1 MAKRNRITATMSKT
15 IAESSPLIKKTKSN
29 NTSEVEKVQ
38 ALEVT
43 LKDLIANPYQPR
55 MDMNVQALNELISS
69 IEQNG
74 LLQPIVITN
83 KNDYGKYTIVAGHRR
98 VEAHKIMGKHS
109 IKATIIEDVAE
120 KELAILS
127 LTENLLRENLHP
139 LENAI
144 AVKSILDSGL
154 VESQN
159 KLAEYIGLSK
169 GYISKLINALK
180 LPESILQKV
189 KSDNYVDIDILALLN
204 KLPDEAVITE
214 AYGLI
219 KKLSRS
225 EAEKLIK
232 SRYLNQPVKS
242 QGPIEIKS
250 TSSKINI
257 NINTKKLTPAK
268 LKVINEKIEQL
279 NVELSKI
286 IEE

>member
-1 MAKRNRITATMSKT
+1 MAKRNRITAAMSKT

-29 NTSEVEKVQ
+29 NTIENEKVE
-38 ALEVT
+38 ALEVS
-43 LKDLIANPYQPR
+43 LKELATNPYQPR
-55 MDMNVQALNELISS
+55 MDMNVQSLNELITS
-69 IEQNG
+69 IEKNG
-74 LLQPIVITN
+74 LLQPIVITEKDEN
-83 KNDYGKYTIVAGHRR
+83 GVYTIIAGHRR

-109 IKATIIEDVAE
+109 IKATIVYNVAD
-120 KELAILS
+120 KDLAILS

-144 AVKSILDSGL
+144 AIKSILDSGL

-159 KLAEYIGLSK
+159 KLADYIGLSK

-180 LPESILQKV
+180 LPSAILQKV
-189 KSDNYVDIDILALLN
+189 KNDNYVDIDVLSLLN
-204 KLPDEAVITE
+204 KLENETVIAE
-214 AYGLI
+214 AYELI

-232 SRYLNQPVKS
+232 SRYLKQPVKV

-279 NVELSKI
+279 NTELSKI
-286 IEE
+286 IEG